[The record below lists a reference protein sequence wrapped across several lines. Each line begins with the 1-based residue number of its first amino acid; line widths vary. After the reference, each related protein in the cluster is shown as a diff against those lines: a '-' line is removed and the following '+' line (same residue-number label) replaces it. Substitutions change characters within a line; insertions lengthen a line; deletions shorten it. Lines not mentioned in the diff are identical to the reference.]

1 MLVLKNISKS
11 FPGVKALTGVNLE
24 IRRGEVHALVGGNG
38 AGKSTLMKILSGAY
52 KKDEGQI
59 WIDGNEVDI
68 GSPRESEK
76 YGISIIYQELNLI
89 NSLTVAE
96 NIYLGRQPRSRGIVQ
111 WKKMN
116 RDARDLLEHLNIAID
131 PRHYVWQLSIAQRQ
145 MVEIAKA
152 VGMQSNILI
161 MDEPTSS
168 LSDRETQ
175 VLFSIIRKLKE
186 RQVSIIFITHR
197 LEEVFDI
204 SDRVTVLRDG
214 QYIATRNIDE
224 INRDELIT
232 LMIGRELSQQYPERQ
247 VELGEIILQ
256 VENLSGTSRFHNV
269 SFSLRRGEVLGF
281 TGMVG
286 AGRTELM
293 RVLFGVDRKQSGTVV
308 LAGRSIRRA
317 KPRLS
322 IRSKMGF
329 VTEDRKI
336 EGLALNLPVKHNIS
350 VVARWKIKR
359 YGLINT
365 NLEKHFAETYV
376 KMLDIVTPSVNQDVL
391 YLSGGNQQKTV
402 LAKWLMSD
410 AEVIIMD
417 EPTRGIDV
425 GAKYEIYEII
435 NRLVGENRAVIIVSS
450 EVEEVMGICDR
461 IIVMSEG
468 TISGEILRENF
479 SQKLIAEY
487 SVGGVS

>member
-1 MLVLKNISKS
+1 
-11 FPGVKALTGVNLE
+11 
-24 IRRGEVHALVGGNG
+24 
-38 AGKSTLMKILSGAY
+38 
-52 KKDEGQI
+52 
-59 WIDGNEVDI
+59 
-68 GSPRESEK
+68 
-76 YGISIIYQELNLI
+76 
-89 NSLTVAE
+89 
-96 NIYLGRQPRSRGIVQ
+96 
-111 WKKMN
+111 
-116 RDARDLLEHLNIAID
+116 
-131 PRHYVWQLSIAQRQ
+131 
-145 MVEIAKA
+145 
-152 VGMQSNILI
+152 
-161 MDEPTSS
+161 
-168 LSDRETQ
+168 
-175 VLFSIIRKLKE
+175 
-186 RQVSIIFITHR
+186 
-197 LEEVFDI
+197 
-204 SDRVTVLRDG
+204 
-214 QYIATRNIDE
+214 
-224 INRDELIT
+224 
-232 LMIGRELSQQYPERQ
+232 
-247 VELGEIILQ
+247 
-256 VENLSGTSRFHNV
+256 
-269 SFSLRRGEVLGF
+269 
-281 TGMVG
+281 
-286 AGRTELM
+286 M

-365 NLEKHFAETYV
+365 NLEKHYAETYV